1 MKFTKRANVNMTGLR
16 GEFPITFA
24 ELVEIF
30 GAPDVGPNA
39 DLDKTSCEW
48 ALQFED
54 GTVATIY
61 DWKCGRWTP
70 MGEYEWHI
78 GGHDAEAYTHV
89 VDEIIHH
96 RDRLVRMV
104 REYRPNER
112 VTG

>member
-1 MKFTKRANVNMTGLR
+1 MKFTNNANANMTGLR
-16 GEFPITFA
+16 GEFSITYA

-30 GAPDVGPNA
+30 GPPKYGPNA

-61 DWKCGRWTP
+61 DWKVGRWTI
-70 MGEYEWHI
+70 MGEYDWHI
-78 GGHDAEAYTHV
+78 GGHDDKALTHV
-89 VDEIIHH
+89 VDTIVLH

-104 REYRPNER
+104 REYQPL
-112 VTG
+112 